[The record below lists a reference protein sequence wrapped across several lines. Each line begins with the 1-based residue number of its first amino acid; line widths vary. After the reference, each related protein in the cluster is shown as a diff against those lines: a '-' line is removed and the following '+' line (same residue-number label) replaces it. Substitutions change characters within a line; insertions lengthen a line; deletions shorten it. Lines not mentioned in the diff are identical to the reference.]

1 MRVKTFIRQLTQ
13 SIFEFNRDM
22 QQPCEIKRITAHTL
36 DNASSQFERSTPHEY
51 NEFHTV
57 VGTNRFKYEVQF
69 EFESHQIFD
78 FDHVTLNGLSFHRKD
93 LIEYIEK
100 RKKEGSKFKVIRE
113 IVNGALSISPRLVE
127 IDRSGN
133 EYVGVENMFFEVMLS
148 K

>member
-1 MRVKTFIRQLTQ
+1 MMLK
-13 SIFEFNRDM
+13 S
-22 QQPCEIKRITAHTL
+22 KRIISNIKTL
-36 DNASSQFERSTPHEY
+36 
-51 NEFHTV
+51 
-57 VGTNRFKYEVQF
+57 KM
-69 EFESHQIFD
+69 ES
-78 FDHVTLNGLSFHRKD
+78 KD